1 MANDT
6 SSPEAESSPKRK
18 IAAAL
23 VWMLAFLA
31 VFFSLDLPNSGT
43 PPVNR
48 RDLWVEL
55 PVLLQN
61 CFLQPPDATP
71 AGWQF
76 FPQRLP
82 AVGPAVLIIVGAIS
96 AGSLLLR
103 ALRIRRELAL
113 EQLVLA
119 YGLGM
124 SATSLLMLGGG
135 LLAQTIPQ
143 AMTDSVLGG
152 VLVLSIFAAIGWFGH
167 DRRKAQREHQS
178 VDSQNAA
185 AARNRQVN
193 WAEVLLRGQ
202 IPFPLLA
209 RLLIGTVIVLFLM
222 AMALGALLPSIDFD
236 VKEYH
241 LQGPKEWFEAG
252 HISWLPHNVYTS
264 FPFLTEMFA
273 LLGMV
278 LSGDWFVGALSGKLV
293 LMTFAPATGLAVFCA
308 ARRWFDV
315 RVAWAAALIHLTAP
329 WTYRI
334 SVIAYAEGGLT
345 FYLFATLFALLLTR
359 EASGRERRRLTLL
372 TGLFA
377 GSSMA
382 CKYPGVLSVVMPLG
396 VALLWFEWR
405 RGNTDSGVDV
415 SSEPLDDLQSG
426 SQIAGRTSG
435 PSIVE
440 SEGVEVR
447 PASRSRLG
455 AALVVGVIYS
465 IGVLLAVGP
474 WLVKNAVET
483 GNPVYPLLNSIFDGA
498 DWTPTLDAN
507 WKAAHGPPHHQ
518 PFDLLV
524 KLFDVTLKSDWL
536 SPLFY
541 GLAPLTLLVARQR
554 KLIGGLWLYVAFLFL
569 SWWVLT
575 HRIDRFWIP
584 MIPVLSLL
592 AGVGVWWT
600 TLRAWRY
607 VASGIVALCVLFNL
621 GFIST
626 ALCGLNTWLGDYDE
640 VRPIAE
646 SSART
651 IAALNQLDLP
661 ADAKVLCVGEA
672 QVFDARFPLV
682 YNTVFD
688 ISIFEQ
694 WCSAA
699 EPDTPPAD
707 QPMRSPD
714 EIRKTLAEHG
724 ITHVLVNWEEILR
737 YRTSY
742 RYTDFVAPQRFD
754 WLVRHGVLQPGRL
767 LTGVRSF
774 QSFGDSLQPENGQ
787 QQQILTWG
795 PELIVEHDGDRF
807 VILSQLFPVTEAGS
821 ATAARLP

>member
-1 MANDT
+1 MVNET
-6 SSPEAESSPKRK
+6 SSPDSESAPKVNV
-18 IAAAL
+18 AAAL
-23 VWMLAFLA
+23 VWLLAFLT

-43 PPVNR
+43 PAVNR
-48 RDLWVEL
+48 RDLWLEL

-61 CFLQPPDATP
+61 CIVQAPDATP

-76 FPQRLP
+76 LPQRLP
-82 AVGPAVLIIVGAIS
+82 AIGPAVLIIAGALS
-96 AGSLLLR
+96 LGGLLLR
-103 ALRIRRELAL
+103 TMRIRREKAL

-124 SATSLLMLGGG
+124 SATSLLTLGCGV
-135 LLAQTIPQ
+135 LAQRLPV
-143 AMTDSVLGG
+143 AMSDSVLGG
-152 VLVLSIFAAIGWFGH
+152 VLVLSTLAATGLFGR
-167 DRRKAQREHQS
+167 DRLNTQRAS
-178 VDSQNAA
+178 TTDDSSKS
-185 AARNRQVN
+185 AARKNDQVN
-193 WAEVLLRGQ
+193 WSEVLLRGQ
-202 IPFPLLA
+202 IPFPVLA
-209 RLLIGTVIVLFLM
+209 RLLVGTVIVLFLT

-241 LQGPKEWFEAG
+241 LQGPKEWLEAG

-278 LSGDWFVGALSGKLV
+278 LSGNWFVGALAGKLV
-293 LMTFAPATGLAVFCA
+293 LMTFAPATGLSVFCV

-334 SVIAYAEGGLT
+334 SIIAYAEGGLT

-359 EASGRERRRLTLL
+359 EASGIEHRRLTLL
-372 TGLFA
+372 MGLFA

-396 VALLWFEWR
+396 LALLWFEWR
-405 RGNTDSGVDV
+405 RADEVSKDDSTKVATLLNRVLRTGVV
-415 SSEPLDDLQSG
+415 
-426 SQIAGRTSG
+426 
-435 PSIVE
+435 
-440 SEGVEVR
+440 
-447 PASRSRLG
+447 
-455 AALVVGVIYS
+455 YS

-483 GNPVYPLLNSIFDGA
+483 GNPVYPLLNSVFQGA
-498 DWTPTLDAN
+498 DWTPTLEAN

-524 KLFDVTLKSDWL
+524 KLFDITLKSDWL

-541 GLAPLTLLVARQR
+541 ALAPLTLLVARQR
-554 KLIGGLWLYVAFLFL
+554 RLVGELWLYIAFLFL

-584 MIPVLSLL
+584 MIPVVSLL

-600 TLRAWRY
+600 AERTWRY
-607 VASGIVALCVLFNL
+607 AAGGIVTLCVLFNL

-646 SSART
+646 SSAKT
-651 IAALNQLDLP
+651 IEALNKMDLP
-661 ADAKVLCVGEA
+661 PDAKVLCVGEA
-672 QVFDARFPLV
+672 QVFDARFQLV

-699 EPDTPPAD
+699 EPGVAPAD
-707 QPMRSPD
+707 QPMRSSD

-724 ITHVLVNWEEILR
+724 ITHVLVNWDEILR

-742 RYTDFVAPQRFD
+742 RYADFVAPHRFD
-754 WLVRHGVLQPGRL
+754 WLVEHGILGPGRA

-774 QSFGDSLQPENGQ
+774 ESFGDSTQPEDSQ

-795 PELIVEHDGDRF
+795 PELIVEHDGGRY
-807 VILSQLFPVTEAGS
+807 VILSQLFSVAEQV
-821 ATAARLP
+821 R

>member
-1 MANDT
+1 MVNET
-6 SSPEAESSPKRK
+6 SSPDSESAPKVK
-18 IAAAL
+18 VAAAL
-23 VWMLAFLA
+23 IWVLAFLSI
-31 VFFSLDLPNSGT
+31 FFSLDLPNSGT

-48 RDLWVEL
+48 RDLWLEL

-61 CFLQPPDATP
+61 CVIQAADATP

-76 FPQRLP
+76 FPQRFP
-82 AVGPAVLIIVGAIS
+82 AIGPALLIIVGAVSI
-96 AGSLLLR
+96 GSLLLR
-103 ALRIRRELAL
+103 LLQIRREQAL

-119 YGLGM
+119 YGLGI
-124 SATSLLMLGGG
+124 SATSLLTLGCG
-135 LLAQTIPQ
+135 LLAQTVPGS
-143 AMTDSVLGG
+143 MSDSVLGG
-152 VLVLSIFAAIGWFGH
+152 VLVLSTFVVIGLFGH
-167 DRRKAQREHQS
+167 DRLKSSKENTNADSLKAAS
-178 VDSQNAA
+178 KQNS
-185 AARNRQVN
+185 QVN
-193 WAEVLLRGQ
+193 WSEVLLRGQ
-202 IPFPLLA
+202 IPFPVLA
-209 RLLIGTVIVLFLM
+209 RLLVGTVIVLFLV

-252 HISWLPHNVYTS
+252 HVSWLPHNVYTS

-278 LSGDWFVGALSGKLV
+278 LSGDWFVGALAGKLV
-293 LMTFAPATGLAVFCA
+293 LMTFAPATGLAVFCV

-334 SVIAYAEGGLT
+334 SIIAYAEGGLT
-345 FYLFATLFALLLTR
+345 FYLFATLFALLLMR
-359 EASGRERRRLTLL
+359 EALGCERRRLTLL

-405 RGNTDSGVDV
+405 RAGKT
-415 SSEPLDDLQSG
+415 SED
-426 SQIAGRTSG
+426 
-435 PSIVE
+435 E
-440 SEGVEVR
+440 SANGDTPVR
-447 PASRSRLG
+447 RVLKA
-455 AALVVGVIYS
+455 GVIYS

-474 WLVKNAVET
+474 WLLKNAVET
-483 GNPVYPLLNSIFDGA
+483 GNPVYPLANSVFHGA
-498 DWTPTLDAN
+498 DWTPTLEAN

-541 GLAPLTLLVARQR
+541 ALAPLTLLVARKR
-554 KLIGGLWLYVAFLFL
+554 KLIGGLWLYIAFLFL

-584 MIPVLSLL
+584 MIPVVSLL

-600 TLRAWRY
+600 AERTWRY
-607 VASGIVALCVLFNL
+607 AAGGIVALCVLFNL

-640 VRPIAE
+640 VRPLAE
-646 SSART
+646 SSAKT
-651 IAALNQLDLP
+651 IKALNEMTLP
-661 ADAKVLCVGEA
+661 RDAKVLCVGEA
-672 QVFDARFPLV
+672 QVFDARFQLV

-694 WCSAA
+694 WCSVA
-699 EPDTPPAD
+699 EPGVAPAD
-707 QPMRSPD
+707 QKMRSPD

-742 RYTDFVAPQRFD
+742 RYADFVAPHRFN
-754 WLVRHGVLQPGRL
+754 WLVAHGVLQPGQL
-767 LTGVRSF
+767 LTGVGSF
-774 QSFGDSLQPENGQ
+774 ESFSDSNQPENSQ
-787 QQQILTWG
+787 QDQILNWG
-795 PELIVEHDGDRF
+795 PELLVEHDGERY
-807 VILSQLFPVTEAGS
+807 VILSQLYRVADPE
-821 ATAARLP
+821 

>member
-1 MANDT
+1 MAILT
-6 SSPEAESSPKRK
+6 SSEESESGRPRQTLRV
-18 IAAAL
+18 AAAL
-23 VWMLAFLA
+23 VWLLAFLA

-48 RDLWVEL
+48 RDLWLEL

-61 CFLQPPDATP
+61 CFVQQPDAP
-71 AGWQF
+71 PSGWRF
-76 FPQRLP
+76 FPQRFP
-82 AVGPAVLIIVGAIS
+82 AIGPALLILAGVLSIGR
-96 AGSLLLR
+96 LLLR
-103 ALRIRRELAL
+103 ALRICRDERL

-124 SATSLLMLGGG
+124 SATSLLTLGCG
-135 LLAQTIPQ
+135 LLAQRVPG
-143 AMTDSVLGG
+143 AMSAAVLGG
-152 VLVLSIFAAIGWFGH
+152 ALTVSFVVEVALWLR
-167 DRRKAQREHQS
+167 DRMVGRRGNP
-178 VDSQNAA
+178 DSPVADA
-185 AARNRQVN
+185 ETAARSADRVN
-193 WAEVLLRGQ
+193 WLDVALRGQ
-202 IPFPLLA
+202 IPFGVLA
-209 RLLIGTVIVLFLM
+209 RLLAGTVIVLFLV
-222 AMALGALLPSIDFD
+222 AMTLGALLPSIDFD

-252 HISWLPHNVYTS
+252 RISWLPHNVYTS

-278 LSGDWFVGALSGKLV
+278 LSGDWFVGALTGKLV

-308 ARRWFDV
+308 GRRWFDV

-334 SVIAYAEGGLT
+334 SIIAYAEGGLT
-345 FYLFATLFALLLTR
+345 FFLFATLFALLLTR
-359 EASGRERRRLTLL
+359 EASGCERRRLTLL

-396 VALLWFEWR
+396 VSLLWCEWCR
-405 RGNTDSGVDV
+405 
-415 SSEPLDDLQSG
+415 
-426 SQIAGRTSG
+426 AGET
-435 PSIVE
+435 
-440 SEGVEVR
+440 SEGDSLNSETSINRVLK
-447 PASRSRLG
+447 AS
-455 AALVVGVIYS
+455 VIYS

-474 WLVKNAVET
+474 WLLKNAIET
-483 GNPVYPLLNSIFDGA
+483 GNPVYPLLNSVFHGA
-498 DWTPTLDAN
+498 DWTPALDAN

-541 GLAPLTLLVARQR
+541 GLAPLTLLVVRQR
-554 KLIGGLWLYVAFLFL
+554 RLIGGLWLYIAFLFL

-584 MIPVLSLL
+584 MIPIVSLL

-600 TLRAWRY
+600 AERTWRY
-607 VASGIVALCVLFNL
+607 AAGGIVALCVLFNL

-646 SSART
+646 SSAKT
-651 IAALNQLDLP
+651 IAALNEMNLP
-661 ADAKVLCVGEA
+661 PDAKVLCVGEA
-672 QVFDARFPLV
+672 QVFDARFQLV

-694 WCSAA
+694 WCSAS
-699 EPDTPPAD
+699 EPGVAPAD
-707 QPMRSPD
+707 QPMRLPE
-714 EIRKTLAEHG
+714 EIQKTLAEHG

-742 RYTDFVAPQRFD
+742 RYTDFVAPHRFD
-754 WLVRHGVLQPGRL
+754 WLVQRGVLEPGRI
-767 LTGVRSF
+767 LTGVRPFGSF
-774 QSFGDSLQPENGQ
+774 SDSRQPENSQ
-787 QQQILTWG
+787 QKQILKWG
-795 PELIVEHDGDRF
+795 PELIVKQNAERF
-807 VILSQLFPVTEAGS
+807 VIPSQLFTVKPK
-821 ATAARLP
+821 R